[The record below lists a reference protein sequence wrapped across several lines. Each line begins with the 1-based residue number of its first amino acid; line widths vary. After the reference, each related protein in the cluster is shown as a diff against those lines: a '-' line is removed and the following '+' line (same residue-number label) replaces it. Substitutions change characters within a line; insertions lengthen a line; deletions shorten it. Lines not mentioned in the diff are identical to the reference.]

1 MKLQSLYG
9 LIPHIKGKGRMAMNV
24 LEMILRMR
32 RQIGP
37 DTLSNVPEIDTL
49 VLFDRQSDLVSP
61 MFTQLTYEGLIDE
74 LFGIKNSFLQP
85 TFPCLPDAPP
95 GKRPKI
101 WLRSTDTVFNEIRD
115 LNQQFIGAQLR
126 RKARKIDEQINERKN
141 LQTVQQ
147 IKEFTMK
154 LPQMQEDKRN
164 LEVCC
169 FRCRSSHAVN
179 PPIELCH

>member
-9 LIPHIKGKGRMAMNV
+9 LIPHIKGKGHMAMKV

-37 DTLSNVPEIDTL
+37 DMLSNVPEIDTL
-49 VLFDRQSDLVSP
+49 ILFDRKSDLVSP

-95 GKRPKI
+95 GQRPKI

-115 LNQQFIGAQLR
+115 LNQQFVGTQLKK
-126 RKARKIDEQINERKN
+126 KAYKIDEQINERKN

-164 LEVCC
+164 LEVR
-169 FRCRSSHAVN
+169 FFFSPFESLL
-179 PPIELCH
+179 P